1 MKKEIILAIT
11 IGFFILATV
20 LDYLAGPIGLT
31 LPQPFVFFSKLYF
44 DQYPLT
50 AVAVGLRAVAIF
62 LTVSLVFSLIEKNY
76 FLKAAILFV
85 IAVLAVLYSI
95 QQIKTGM
102 RTTSLQWTL
111 SIAHAALLLILTILY
126 NLILGLISG
135 VKEKIKPD
143 EEDEKTYEQ

>member
-1 MKKEIILAIT
+1 MRKEIILAVA

-20 LDYLAGPIGLT
+20 LDYLAGPIALT
-31 LPQPFVFFSKLYF
+31 LPHPFVFFTKLYF

-50 AVAVGLRAVAIF
+50 TVAVGLRAVAIF

-76 FLKAAILFV
+76 LLKAAILFV

-111 SIAHAALLLILTILY
+111 SIAHAALLLVLTILY
-126 NLILGLISG
+126 NLILGLITG
-135 VKEKIKPD
+135 VKEKISPD
-143 EEDEKTYEQ
+143 EDKNNE

>member
-1 MKKEIILAIT
+1 MRKEIILAVA

-50 AVAVGLRAVAIF
+50 AVAVGLRSIAIF
-62 LTVSLVFSLIEKNY
+62 LTVTLAFSLIEKNY

-85 IAVLAVLYSI
+85 ISVLAVLYSI

-111 SIAHAALLLILTILY
+111 SIAHAALLLGLTILY
-126 NLILGLISG
+126 NIILGIISG
-135 VKEKIKPD
+135 VKEKIKSA
-143 EEDEKTYEQ
+143 EENNHE